1 MATRAARA
9 WNREFIHKIPFTKNE
24 KQMDD
29 IGRYELADVH
39 VYVFYD
45 DEHKTLNFFFAGP
58 FTISAIKLVG
68 STNKLLLLTMSTS
81 KDDRKRSHDDDKDA
95 SDPNKKIAAK
105 DRSYIS
111 ELQGLLLPLGER
123 TSLASLTPASLD
135 KKQSPS
141 EKDPVHKTVL
151 EDARNNQLLLF
162 DKHIGPY
169 TAVIGCAQRH
179 VQALVLDG
187 VYCNNTGCEK
197 INRYVHPSQVY
208 IAGPNP
214 DPCVWL
220 GMFLGRSAE
229 EEARAREKE
238 TRKGREVAYA
248 GVYKDLK
255 QTVPALP
262 VLELA
267 SNILRYVDDEGRRLK
282 NSAHL
287 LRFCAVYG
295 LSGTMGNVLKGLY
308 RYGPVQGLS
317 IDTCL
322 SANDPEAEPAV
333 YEEEDI
339 PGRLSRDLY
348 LPVCGIGAVL
358 GHTHV
363 VEHAIQSL
371 GADINAN
378 LLFKMAN
385 REHDVE
391 QDAEDPASPMLLTWA
406 ILSNQPEMVKCLV
419 LNAGVQFRWI
429 ADEMRHIFQVLFHI
443 DRTGDEFGVWRSAG
457 YDPTKYTGG
466 KEEQRLHRA
475 QFCYKEKVEMLKT
488 LIEVGLPQ
496 ALLIPQIDTSLD
508 AKITK
513 EASDK
518 GMAEPDAHMMRIYY
532 KSLTRTERKARDQIY
547 DACSFYNSVCKEED
561 TVTVEDFINK
571 YIAGLWKEQPVVQE
585 VRLQE
590 PEALDFRWDQFE
602 SKGEKAFEPWWVEL
616 DEMGESE
623 ESDDDSEDEDDDD
636 DDGGADLDD

>member
-1 MATRAARA
+1 VLVVDDDNDNAR
-9 WNREFIHKIPFTKNE
+9 IH
-24 KQMDD
+24 
-29 IGRYELADVH
+29 
-39 VYVFYD
+39 
-45 DEHKTLNFFFAGP
+45 FFAGP
-58 FTISAIKLVG
+58 FNISAVKLG
-68 STNKLLLLTMSTS
+68 STKKILLTMSTL
-81 KDDRKRSHDDDKDA
+81 KDDRKRGHNGDEGAA
-95 SDPNKKIAAK
+95 SEPNKKIAAE

-123 TSLASLTPASLD
+123 TSISSLASASASLD
-135 KKQSPS
+135 IEKTS
-141 EKDPVHKTVL
+141 ETDPVQKTVL
-151 EDARNNQLLLF
+151 EEDARNDQLLLF
-162 DKHIGPY
+162 EKHIGPY
-169 TAVIGCAQRH
+169 DAVIGCAQRH

-187 VYCNNTGCEK
+187 VYCYSTGCEN
-197 INRYVHPSQVY
+197 INRYSHPSQVY
-208 IAGPNP
+208 IIGPKP

-229 EEARAREKE
+229 DEARAREKE

-255 QTVPALP
+255 QTVPELP

-267 SNILRYVDDEGRRLK
+267 RNILDYVDKEARRLQ

-295 LSGTMGNVLKGLY
+295 LSGTIGNVLNGLY
-308 RYGPVQGLS
+308 RYGAVEGLS

-333 YEEEDI
+333 YEEETM

-363 VEHAIQSL
+363 VEHTIKSL

-378 LLFKMAN
+378 LLFKMTN

-391 QDAEDPASPMLLTWA
+391 QDAEDPTSPMLMTWA

-419 LNAGVQFRWI
+419 LKAGVQFRWI

-443 DRTGDEFGVWRSAG
+443 DRTDDEVGVWRGPG
-457 YDPTKYTGG
+457 YDPNKYAGD

-475 QFCYKEKVEMLKT
+475 QFCYKEKVKMLKT

-496 ALLIPQIDTSLD
+496 ALLVPQLDTSLD

-513 EASDK
+513 EANDK
-518 GMAEPDAHMMRIYY
+518 GMDAPDAHMMRTYY
-532 KSLTRTERKARDQIY
+532 KSLPRTERKARDQIY
-547 DACSFYNSVCKEED
+547 DACSFYNSVSKEEE
-561 TVTVEDFINK
+561 TVTVEDFVNK
-571 YIAGLWKEQPVVQE
+571 YICGLWKEQPVVQE
-585 VRLQE
+585 ARLEE

-602 SKGEKAFEPWWVEL
+602 SKGEKAFEPWWGEH

-623 ESDDDSEDEDDDD
+623 EDSGDDSEDEEDDD
-636 DDGGADLDD
+636 DDGVDLDDD

>member
-1 MATRAARA
+1 M
-9 WNREFIHKIPFTKNE
+9 
-24 KQMDD
+24 
-29 IGRYELADVH
+29 
-39 VYVFYD
+39 
-45 DEHKTLNFFFAGP
+45 
-58 FTISAIKLVG
+58 SA
-68 STNKLLLLTMSTS
+68 STEDK
-81 KDDRKRSHDDDKDA
+81 KRSHDDDKDA
-95 SDPNKKIAAK
+95 SEPNKKIAAE

-123 TSLASLTPASLD
+123 TSLSSLSSAASLD
-135 KKQSPS
+135 KKQSS
-141 EKDPVHKTVL
+141 EVDPVQ
-151 EDARNNQLLLF
+151 ARNSHLLLF
-162 DKHIGPY
+162 EKHIGPY
-169 TAVIGCAQRH
+169 NAVIACAQRH

-187 VYCNNTGCEK
+187 VYCNSTGCEDM
-197 INRYVHPSQVY
+197 NRYRHPSQLY
-208 IAGPNP
+208 ISGPKP

-220 GMFLGRSAE
+220 GMFLGKSAE
-229 EEARAREKE
+229 DEARAREKE

-255 QTVPALP
+255 QTVPELP
-262 VLELA
+262 VLQLA
-267 SNILRYVDDEGRRLK
+267 SNMLRYIDDVARRLQ

-295 LSGTMGNVLKGLY
+295 LSGTMGNVLNGLY
-308 RYGPVQGLS
+308 RYSPVEGLS

-322 SANDPEAEPAV
+322 SADDPEVEPAV
-333 YEEEDI
+333 HEEEITERTIDEEETTEI
-339 PGRLSRDLY
+339 TSPGRLSRYLY
-348 LPVCGIGAVL
+348 LPACGIGAVL

-391 QDAEDPASPMLLTWA
+391 QDAEDPASPMLMTWA

-443 DRTGDEFGVWRSAG
+443 DRTSDEFGVWRGPG
-457 YDPTKYTGG
+457 YDITKYTRG

-475 QFCYKEKVEMLKT
+475 QFCYKEKVKMLKT

-496 ALLIPQIDTSLD
+496 ALLVPQIDTSLD

-513 EASDK
+513 EANDK
-518 GMAEPDAHMMRIYY
+518 GMTEPDAHMMRTYY
-532 KSLTRTERKARDQIY
+532 KSLSRTERKARDQIY

-561 TVTVEDFINK
+561 TVTVEDFVNK
-571 YIAGLWKEQPVVQE
+571 YINGLWKEQPIVQE

-590 PEALDFRWDQFE
+590 PEELDFRWDQFE
-602 SKGEKAFEPWWVEL
+602 SKGETAFEPWWIER
-616 DEMGESE
+616 EESDDTE
-623 ESDDDSEDEDDDD
+623 EDSDDDSEDEENDSDDDV
-636 DDGGADLDD
+636 DLDD

>member
-1 MATRAARA
+1 
-9 WNREFIHKIPFTKNE
+9 
-24 KQMDD
+24 
-29 IGRYELADVH
+29 
-39 VYVFYD
+39 
-45 DEHKTLNFFFAGP
+45 
-58 FTISAIKLVG
+58 
-68 STNKLLLLTMSTS
+68 MSTS
-81 KDDRKRSHDDDKDA
+81 TDDRKRSHDDDEDA
-95 SDPNKKIAAK
+95 SEPNKKMAAE

-123 TSLASLTPASLD
+123 TSLSSLAFASLD
-135 KKQSPS
+135 KKQSS
-141 EKDPVHKTVL
+141 ETDLVQKAVL
-151 EDARNNQLLLF
+151 EDARNNHMLLF
-162 DKHIGPY
+162 EKHIGPY
-169 TAVIGCAQRH
+169 DAVIGCAQRH
-179 VQALVLDG
+179 VKALVLDG
-187 VYCNNTGCEK
+187 VYCNSTGCEK
-197 INRYVHPSQVY
+197 INRYAHPSQPY
-208 IAGPNP
+208 IVGPRP

-229 EEARAREKE
+229 DEARAREKE

-255 QTVPALP
+255 QTVTELP

-267 SNILRYVDDEGRRLK
+267 SNILRYIDDEARRLK

-295 LSGTMGNVLKGLY
+295 LSGTIGNVLNGLY
-308 RYGPVQGLS
+308 RYGPVEGLS

-322 SANDPEAEPAV
+322 SADDPEAEPDV
-333 YEEEDI
+333 HEIET
-339 PGRLSRDLY
+339 GRLSRYLY
-348 LPVCGIGAVL
+348 LPICGIGAVL
-358 GHTHV
+358 GHIHV
-363 VEHAIQSL
+363 VEHALKSL
-371 GADINAN
+371 GADLNAN

-391 QDAEDPASPMLLTWA
+391 QDAEDPASPMLMTWA

-443 DRTGDEFGVWRSAG
+443 DRTSDEFGVWRGPG
-457 YDPTKYTGG
+457 YDHTKYTGG

-475 QFCYKEKVEMLKT
+475 QFCYKEKVKMLKT

-496 ALLIPQIDTSLD
+496 ALLVPQIDTSLD

-513 EASDK
+513 EANDK
-518 GMAEPDAHMMRIYY
+518 GMTEPDASMMRTYY

-561 TVTVEDFINK
+561 TVTVEDFVNK
-571 YIAGLWKEQPVVQE
+571 YISGLWKEQPVVQE
-585 VRLQE
+585 VRLQG

-602 SKGEKAFEPWWVEL
+602 SNGEKAFEPWWVGRG
-616 DEMGESE
+616 EMDDSE
-623 ESDDDSEDEDDDD
+623 EDSDDDSEDEENDSDDEV
-636 DDGGADLDD
+636 DLDDD